1 MSNEQQKTEYLT
13 DAQGRLVPV
22 STIRP
27 EVKLED
33 DMVKRMIGEAEKLH
47 KEIAAFKMCSFID
60 LDTFLQL
67 LAESYKV
74 TKGGKKGNVTFTSF
88 DGQMKVAISSNDFL
102 SFGPELK
109 IAKDLI
115 DECIKDWGNGQN
127 SHIVALVNHA
137 FRVDRDGR
145 VNKDDILSLRRIDI
159 QDDKWQRAM
168 TAISDSIRVD
178 RSRRYVRFYRRP
190 APDKDFEPILL
201 DLSKVEA

>member
-1 MSNEQQKTEYLT
+1 MTTNQNKAEYLT

-27 EVKLED
+27 EIQLED
-33 DMVKRMIGEAEKLH
+33 DMVKRMMADAEKLH
-47 KEIAAFKMCSFID
+47 KEIAAFKMISFGE

-67 LAESYKV
+67 LAEKYKV
-74 TKGGKKGNVTFTSF
+74 SKGGKKGNVTFTSF
-88 DGQMKVAISSNDFL
+88 DGQMKVVISSNDFL

-159 QDDKWQRAM
+159 QDEKWQSAM

-178 RSRRYVRFYRRP
+178 RSRRYLRFYSRP
-190 APDKDFEPILL
+190 EPEKDFEPILL